1 MNAFSCSAACL
12 PLLLF
17 GAVSTHAQQ
26 PTTTS
31 DHPTATTTRTAQTAA
46 RLRGTVTDIFGNPV
60 GGAFVAIEGTTLRAI
75 TGRTGLY
82 LLEGVPAGRHTV
94 EVHSVGY
101 ARARVKVEVRDE
113 AQASPIEVAPIRL
126 VERTDSLPTVEVI
139 GRKEQSYKN
148 SVSFVGTKTATA
160 LKDVPQSVGYV
171 TKELVLDQGAS
182 TVNDAPRATAI
193 RAICS
198 TACGH
203 RPVCG
208 DNPRWPTWS
217 VSRSSRDRR
226 PPSSAMLRRAG

>member
-17 GAVSTHAQQ
+17 GAVSAHAQQ
-26 PTTTS
+26 PTTTP
-31 DHPTATTTRTAQTAA
+31 DHPTATTARTTQTAA

-60 GGAFVAIEGTTLRAI
+60 GGAFVAIQGTPLRAI

-101 ARARVKVEVRDE
+101 ALARVEVEVRDE
-113 AQASPIEVAPIRL
+113 AQGTPIEVAPIRL
-126 VERTDSLPTVEVI
+126 IERTDSLPTVEVI

-171 TKELVLDQGAS
+171 TKELVLDQGA
-182 TVNDAPRATAI
+182 
-193 RAICS
+193 
-198 TACGH
+198 
-203 RPVCG
+203 
-208 DNPRWPTWS
+208 
-217 VSRSSRDRR
+217 
-226 PPSSAMLRRAG
+226 